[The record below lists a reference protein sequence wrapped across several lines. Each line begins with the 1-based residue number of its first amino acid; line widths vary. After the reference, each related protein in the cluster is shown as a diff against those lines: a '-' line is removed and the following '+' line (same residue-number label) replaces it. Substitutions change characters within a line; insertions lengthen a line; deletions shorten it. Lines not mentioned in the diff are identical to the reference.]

1 MSEGTY
7 QQLWVSTQQNLQ
19 KLLIEEEA
27 PPEPVPE
34 RERTSFIYKLSTLFL
49 HYLGMM
55 RRLDIIYD
63 QMVQPQKRRLIRR
76 LLDGVAGRILELK
89 EELVQVNLSEYHCLD
104 FALQDLKLTPA
115 DLEVPIPKY
124 FLLEQSQEIKDRETL
139 MEGLLDKFGLR
150 LLQEEKRYFS
160 LPEAVLLIQRAERGR
175 QGWFRAK
182 FMREIRED
190 EERERNRRGRENKRF
205 ENDKDQ
211 AAIYIQKIWR
221 GYRQRKIT
229 RQMRHQEMEF
239 IGMMPPSNETN
250 YLMTLRSAEKGEEVR
265 RQRQSEKEAEYQEA
279 IVELHRHL
287 RDKEGPNLQEK
298 MKSQIRQWF
307 IECHDVTGQF
317 PEYPDEEIGGSEVI
331 YSDKTPQQVKTEMDE
346 IDDENAKKKG
356 KEKPKEKEKDKKKK
370 EEEKKEKEDKS
381 KRMEEAMLQM
391 APSKFVPI
399 LSDGNKEYK
408 VTWESQKSPL
418 NPDQNYNAEIIRME
432 KRKEVETEIRI
443 QVDNLMRQE
452 LQALRLA
459 VDRELPR
466 QVKGKAKPKKAKKGK
481 GKKRDKDLTPDRTV
495 ESLFEE
501 LVEQGLIKKS
511 PFVRL
516 SEFIGDYLYLG
527 TAAKPGNRL
536 AMPSLF
542 DLRQNII
549 LYGVLRLGS
558 AEIHALAPH
567 VRSILLAGPIG
578 TGKKMLVH
586 AVCTETGSN
595 LFDLSPEN
603 LAGKYPGKAGLQMMM
618 HMVFKVARLI
628 QPSVIWIGNTE
639 KTFYKKVPKEEK
651 ELDPKRIKK
660 DLAKALRQLHPGDRV
675 MLIGTSDQPQSAEIK
690 GLCKTYE
697 RILMVPQPDYA
708 SRYLLWNSLIGKH
721 GKILLSHLDISG
733 LTKISDGYTPGK
745 ITQAVT
751 SVMTERR
758 KLQLVRRHLKS
769 SEFLDPLT
777 KLEPVYHEEEASLK
791 DWYFKT
797 PLGKRFLKDAEE
809 RAGEEARMA
818 KEKKKKK

>member
-239 IGMMPPSNETN
+239 IGMCLPS
-250 YLMTLRSAEKGEEVR
+250 
-265 RQRQSEKEAEYQEA
+265 
-279 IVELHRHL
+279 
-287 RDKEGPNLQEK
+287 
-298 MKSQIRQWF
+298 
-307 IECHDVTGQF
+307 GQLL
-317 PEYPDEEIGGSEVI
+317 V
-331 YSDKTPQQVKTEMDE
+331 
-346 IDDENAKKKG
+346 
-356 KEKPKEKEKDKKKK
+356 
-370 EEEKKEKEDKS
+370 
-381 KRMEEAMLQM
+381 L
-391 APSKFVPI
+391 
-399 LSDGNKEYK
+399 
-408 VTWESQKSPL
+408 
-418 NPDQNYNAEIIRME
+418 
-432 KRKEVETEIRI
+432 

-697 RILMVPQPDYA
+697 RILMVLQPDYA